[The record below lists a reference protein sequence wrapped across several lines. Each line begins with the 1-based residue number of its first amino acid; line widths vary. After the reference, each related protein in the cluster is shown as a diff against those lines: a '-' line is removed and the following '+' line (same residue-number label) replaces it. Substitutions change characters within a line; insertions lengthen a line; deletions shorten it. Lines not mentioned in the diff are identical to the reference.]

1 MKIDKTKISK
11 LIEIMNELREKCP
24 WDRKQTM
31 ESLRTNT
38 IEECFELTDSIL
50 SNDLEGVKEE
60 LGDILLHV
68 IFYSKIAD
76 EQGAFSIDDVID
88 TVSEKLIYRH
98 PHIYGETIAETS
110 EQVKLNWEALKQAK
124 KRRKGEGA
132 LSGVPSSM
140 PALPKA
146 YRIGEKAASSGFDWE
161 KREDVWAKVK
171 EEIVEVEQE
180 MTSDDTIYS
189 KEKLEGEFG
198 DLFFALSN
206 AARLYGVDP
215 ETALERS
222 NRKFISRFNYI
233 EKQAQQREIALSEVG
248 LEQMDEWWEQA
259 KKEE

>member
-60 LGDILLHV
+60 LGDLLLHV

-124 KRRKGEGA
+124 KKRKGEGA

-146 YRIGEKAASSGFDWE
+146 YRIGEKAANSGFDWE

-171 EEIVEVEQE
+171 EEIAEVEQE

-198 DLFFALSN
+198 DLFFALTN
-206 AARLYGVDP
+206 ASRLYGIDP

-233 EKQAQQREIALSEVG
+233 EKQAEKNEVTLSEVG